1 MAENRT
7 TEQQKK
13 VQKRTIESREKLLK
27 AAFELFAEKGYYYT
41 NTKEIVKRAGIS
53 IGNFYNY
60 FKDKA
65 DIYVTLATQYVE
77 NSLANVVKLMEDIA
91 PLNKEEAYV
100 FLSEYLHSQLLRVYD
115 TNRFFDEANVLEK
128 ENEQLRTMLLEKE
141 EMVVSVLEEHLKKHR
156 KPVKKASYAAMARLL
171 YVTVNDVSIDISRI
185 KDETRREEYIEALA
199 NFIINYVYD

>member
-1 MAENRT
+1 MTENKTAE
-7 TEQQKK
+7 QHKK

-65 DIYVTLATQYVE
+65 DIYVTLATEYVE
-77 NSLANVVKLMEDIA
+77 NSLANVTKLMEDIDS
-91 PLNKEEAYV
+91 LSKEEAYV

-115 TNRFFDEANVLEK
+115 TNRFFDEANVLER
-128 ENEQLRTMLLEKE
+128 ENEQLRTMLHEKE
-141 EMVVSVLEEHLKKHR
+141 EMVISVLEEHLKKHR

-185 KDETRREEYIEALA
+185 KDETRRKEYIEALA